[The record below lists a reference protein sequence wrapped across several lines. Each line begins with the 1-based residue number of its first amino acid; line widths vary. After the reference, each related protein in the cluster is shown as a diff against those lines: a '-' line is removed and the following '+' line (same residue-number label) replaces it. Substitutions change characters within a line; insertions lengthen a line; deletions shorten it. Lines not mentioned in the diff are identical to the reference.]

1 MLDATQTDFDN
12 IQIQSDELWAT
23 IHSTPEK
30 CNNRHWQPKWTPE
43 LLHTKLAAVMRLT
56 WKKKQKKQQQ
66 RWKKK
71 KQQPNRFSFCFR
83 SRSLNCNWCNR
94 VACCLRLF
102 RFIVYLLFASKPQ
115 WICNRF
121 CSPNNQIHVLELVF
135 IVYMLFQL
143 RWIFLRL
150 HFKFSI
156 SFYVRHFSVNFLH
169 VV

>member
-71 KQQPNRFSFCFR
+71 N
-83 SRSLNCNWCNR
+83 
-94 VACCLRLF
+94 
-102 RFIVYLLFASKPQ
+102 
-115 WICNRF
+115 
-121 CSPNNQIHVLELVF
+121 NNQIDFHFVFGLVRSIAIDATELLAVFGCSVLSF
-135 IVYMLFQL
+135 IFC
-143 RWIFLRL
+143 L
-150 HFKFSI
+150 HRNRSESVTDFVHQITKFM
-156 SFYVRHFSVNFLH
+156 FSN
-169 VV
+169 